1 MHDNRRPGIW
11 QKIRRHRLYGW
22 PALVYVLL
30 SLVLALAFQLGD
42 LVTTSWHSYQLL
54 ECVFNGQ
61 VGNFYL
67 ECSRGVMGGAA
78 YELPI
83 YIVFG
88 FWNLPIF
95 LINKIAGWAPQ
106 AGIITYWSKF
116 LLGLLLLL
124 TARLVGQI
132 IRDLGLGQKLEEH
145 GQDLF
150 VTAPLAYFSIV
161 LLGCYDIFA
170 VFLTLLGIHYLL
182 CERRGLFLLAFAL
195 ASCFKYFALLAF
207 LPLLLLTEKRTWP
220 LLRSLVAVFVLPAL
234 FWSLS
239 RCMPGWDCYVGF
251 PGGTLGRIGAV
262 AYDVGLSVP
271 GSWFAAVFFLICLLA
286 YAYQPP
292 AREVRQRFILYIPL
306 VTYAAFFLLVP
317 WHAQWTMLLSPYLV
331 LHVLFFP
338 DRRRALLWTEALMF
352 VTFSGLCL
360 GMIGINEQLIN
371 MCSAVS
377 YLLNLDKLQSFTVS
391 LQQLLQSH
399 PLVLSLLLSL
409 FSATLVA
416 FCVLSWPSLE
426 KRPILRQQPPLTL
439 TTKAC
444 RFAVILVF
452 VIPAAACFIGSYLLR
467 PGQ

>member
-1 MHDNRRPGIW
+1 MADNRRTGIW
-11 QKIRRHRLYGW
+11 QKIRSHRLYGW

-30 SLVLALAFQLGD
+30 SFVLALAFQLGD

-54 ECVFNGQ
+54 ECLFNGQ

-88 FWNLPIF
+88 LWNLPIF
-95 LINKIAGWAPQ
+95 LINKIAGWNPQ
-106 AGIITYWSKF
+106 AGVIAYWSKF

-132 IRDLGLGQKLEEH
+132 IRDLDLGQKLEEH

-150 VTAPLAYFSIV
+150 LTAPLAYFSIV

-182 CERRGLFLLAFAL
+182 RERRGLFLLALAL

-207 LPLLLLTEKRTWP
+207 LPLLLLTEKRPWP
-220 LLRSLVAVFVLPAL
+220 LLRSLVAVCALPAL

-239 RCMPGWDCYVGF
+239 RCMPGWTCYAGF

-262 AYDVGLSVP
+262 TYDVGLSAP

-306 VTYAAFFLLVP
+306 VIYAAFFLLTP
-317 WHAQWTMLLSPYLV
+317 WHAQWTILLSPYLV

-338 DRRRALLWTEALMF
+338 DRRRALLWTEALLF
-352 VTFSGLCL
+352 VAFAGLCL
-360 GMIGINEQLIN
+360 GVHGINEQLIN

-391 LQQLLQSH
+391 SQQFLQSQ
-399 PLVLSLLLSL
+399 PLALSLLLSL

-416 FCVLSWPSLE
+416 FCALSLPPLE
-426 KRPILRQQPPLTL
+426 KRAILRQQPPLTL
-439 TTKAC
+439 TAKAC

-467 PGQ
+467 PGR